1 MKKLIVLIILTITL
15 IGCDSITGEEIGRL
29 SINEVSTGNDNKILN
44 EFTVSLKK
52 GDEIGL
58 WSEMD
63 MKYTG
68 EVTLTFKLTMFKN
81 SKRIATIDID
91 PTDKYI
97 TIGEIQKSING
108 KTDWSFLG
116 KNTSLT
122 IDDDATYT
130 FKGILIA
137 TNNPTLQINQA
148 EVVFKRS

>member
-1 MKKLIVLIILTITL
+1 MKNLFTIFIFTL
-15 IGCDSITGEEIGRL
+15 CLMSCDSITGEEIGRL
-29 SINEVSTGNDNKILN
+29 SINKISTDNDNKILK
-44 EFTVSLKK
+44 EFTVDLKM

-58 WSEMD
+58 WSDMD
-63 MKYTG
+63 IEYNG

-81 SKRIATIDID
+81 RKRIATIDID

-97 TIGEIQKSING
+97 TIGEMQKSING

-122 IDDDATYT
+122 IDDNATYT

-137 TNNPTLQINQA
+137 TKNPTLQIDQA

>member
-29 SINEVSTGNDNKILN
+29 SINEVSTGNDNKILK
-44 EFTVSLKK
+44 EFTVDLKK